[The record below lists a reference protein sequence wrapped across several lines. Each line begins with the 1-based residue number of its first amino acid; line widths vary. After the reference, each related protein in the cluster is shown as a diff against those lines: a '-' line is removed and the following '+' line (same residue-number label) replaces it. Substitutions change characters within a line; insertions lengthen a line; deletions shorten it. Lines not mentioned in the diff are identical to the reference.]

1 MNKTEFC
8 QMFIDRC
15 MKNNRLKNMSELTKE
30 IILRN
35 PSTGICLQHLGLIDD
50 PELLVFLSTKK
61 GIVDCFVND
70 DEDNEKTYLLSVR
83 EVLFLLPD

>member
-15 MKNNRLKNMSELTKE
+15 LKNNRLKNISELTKE

-35 PSTGICLQHLGLIDD
+35 PSTGICL
-50 PELLVFLSTKK
+50 
-61 GIVDCFVND
+61 
-70 DEDNEKTYLLSVR
+70 
-83 EVLFLLPD
+83 